1 LRAES
6 ERLLALAKEAVEVAI
21 EKGEEEAISKLAE
34 CRPVIL

>member
-21 EKGEEEAISKLAE
+21 EAGEEVAEKL
-34 CRPVIL
+34 LL